1 MFDRMNA
8 TELRAPTGVCATPR
22 AVIQECRWGISTV
35 ACWCVLCELFFVPM
49 VECGHIA
56 ENIDRCEEIH
66 VRVTHVRYFRR
77 VVF

>member
-8 TELRAPTGVCATPR
+8 NELRAPTGVCATLR
-22 AVIQECRWGISTV
+22 TVIQERRWGISTV
-35 ACWCVLCELFFVPM
+35 ACWRVLCDLFFIPL

-56 ENIDRCEEIH
+56 ENIYRCEEVH
-66 VRVTHVRYFRR
+66 VRVTHVWSFRR